1 MNQPEFR
8 APRHIHPGNIPK
20 PAGPYS
26 PVVVA
31 GGFVYLC
38 GQGPNDAAGNRAEDF
53 ESQARQC
60 FTNIGRCLESAG
72 ATFADVVKV
81 GGFLA
86 DWADFKTFNEVYLEF
101 FSEPYPVRTTVPVSL
116 PRILI
121 EVDCV
126 AYLPAR
132 IGESAAR

>member
-1 MNQPEFR
+1 MNQPDFP
-8 APRHIHPGNIPK
+8 APRHIHPDGIPK

-31 GGFVYLC
+31 GGFVYVC
-38 GQGPNDAAGNRAEDF
+38 GQGPSDAAGNRAEDF

-60 FTNIGRCLESAG
+60 LTNVGRCLESAG
-72 ATFADVVKV
+72 ASFADVVKV
-81 GGFLA
+81 SGFLA

-101 FSEPYPVRTTVPVSL
+101 FTEPYPVRTTVPVPL

-126 AYLPAR
+126 AYVGAGRGGEAR
-132 IGESAAR
+132 

>member
-1 MNQPEFR
+1 MNQPQ
-8 APRHIHPGNIPK
+8 APALRHIHPDNIPD

-31 GGFVYLC
+31 GDFVYVC
-38 GQGPNDAAGNRAEDF
+38 GQGPNDPAGNRAEDF

-60 FTNIGRCLESAG
+60 LTNIGTCLESAG

-81 GGFLA
+81 SGFLA
-86 DWADFKTFNEVYLEF
+86 DWADFQTFNQVYREF

-126 AYLPAR
+126 AYL
-132 IGESAAR
+132 AAGTRDAGTR